1 MLSFGEIQRQAWG
14 MVLASIQ
21 DAIDL
26 DGLQPVDRGQLVE
39 LHERVAWRMGAPTI
53 AIPPDWISAPTWEI
67 TNAPGGLRDLCG
79 LGVDADTLAVLTYTA
94 RLLRIETSS
103 SEATRNCC
111 RFPASDP
118 NDCARSARRSGA
130 TANMNTRPREV
141 ADNP

>member
-94 RLLRIETSS
+94 RLLRIEDIEQRSDAQLLQIPRIGPKRLRAIRSAIRCYREHEHSS
-103 SEATRNCC
+103 SRG
-111 RFPASDP
+111 R
-118 NDCARSARRSGA
+118 
-130 TANMNTRPREV
+130 
-141 ADNP
+141 